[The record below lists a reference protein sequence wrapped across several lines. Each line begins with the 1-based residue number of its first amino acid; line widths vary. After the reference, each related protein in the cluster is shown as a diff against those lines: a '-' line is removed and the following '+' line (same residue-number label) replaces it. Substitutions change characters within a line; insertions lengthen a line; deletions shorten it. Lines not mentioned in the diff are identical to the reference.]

1 MADIV
6 TVVSA
11 LVVAVTFLV
20 LAWFIVRLGV
30 MEGQGIVRP
39 VGAPLRTIPVQ
50 QMVGVTNPFQLR
62 YACFETQ
69 TGSQTD
75 TLSSMSRKGI
85 WITLY
90 LPIALLVRKL
100 IL

>member
-1 MADIV
+1 MADVI

-11 LVVAVTFLV
+11 LIVAVTFLI

-30 MEGQGIVRP
+30 IEGQAVVRP

-50 QMVGVTNPFQLR
+50 QMVGVTNPFQLH
-62 YACFETQ
+62 YANFEE
-69 TGSQTD
+69 GSKSQSE

-85 WITLY
+85 LD
-90 LPIALLVRKL
+90 
-100 IL
+100 